1 MNNSLAQQSMLIDQG
16 DDYVDGRYSA
26 RPEGLEANLGR
37 MPAIQ
42 VGESSIGQSA
52 AVNFY
57 VASENGLL
65 GSSNLEAAQ
74 IIAIAEHIKEMNK
87 PSQAATDSLWATNS
101 SSPMSSSTTPSVRRT
116 LLESEAGELP
126 QRKREAFGSKAV
138 YFIILLFFD
147 LQYTLPTEE
156 MI

>member
-1 MNNSLAQQSMLIDQG
+1 
-16 DDYVDGRYSA
+16 
-26 RPEGLEANLGR
+26 

-87 PSQAATDSLWATNS
+87 PS
-101 SSPMSSSTTPSVRRT
+101 
-116 LLESEAGELP
+116 
-126 QRKREAFGSKAV
+126 
-138 YFIILLFFD
+138 
-147 LQYTLPTEE
+147 
-156 MI
+156 